1 MSHSGTGYFWRM
13 STEPCTD
20 ITRKHLKEERAKW
33 QDLNFQ
39 SESEIE
45 EHYTEVKVSEGQ
57 RHENIQ
63 YSNLSWRLFLH
74 FWLPQYDFIV
84 HTLNISKTINW
95 ISILYKY
102 WHLSRH
108 NIKGVRQKQTWNYN
122 HYQGVSKLPPPL
134 KRVMISIAI
143 VSQWCNT
150 FRIVLCF
157 FILVGSYIFGNMK
170 NPFNLS
176 GLPMH
181 DVNHPMVSYSG
192 SHEISFP
199 LQPSI
204 RILVS

>member
-1 MSHSGTGYFWRM
+1 MKIWWTKCHTPELDIFEGCQLNPAQILQGNIWRKREQN
-13 STEPCTD
+13 S
-20 ITRKHLKEERAKW
+20 KW

-157 FILVGSYIFGNMK
+157 FI
-170 NPFNLS
+170 
-176 GLPMH
+176 
-181 DVNHPMVSYSG
+181 
-192 SHEISFP
+192 
-199 LQPSI
+199 
-204 RILVS
+204 